1 MKIMITGAKGQLGT
15 QLTEILKAGTTE
27 LGAIPE
33 SFIGADVF
41 GYSSKDLD
49 VSDLSA
55 VRAAVAGIKPDLIIN
70 SAAYTNVD
78 GCETDRDRAFRVNA
92 LGPRNLA
99 MVAEEAGARL
109 VHISTDYVFSGT
121 GSEPFAEYDLTDPQS
136 IYGKSKLAGEEN
148 VKTFCSRHFIVRT
161 SWLYGLYGG
170 NFVKTIM
177 KAGKERGALSVVDD
191 QKGNP
196 TNVEDLCYH
205 ILKLADTEEYGVYH
219 CTGAGECSWYDFASL
234 IIEYAGIEATVAPV
248 TTDQFPRPARRPA
261 YSSLD
266 NMMLRVTV
274 GDKMRPWQDALKSF
288 ITAYEKMEQ

>member
-1 MKIMITGAKGQLGT
+1 MKILITGAKGQLGT

-27 LGAIPE
+27 LGAISE

-55 VRAAVAGIKPDLIIN
+55 VRAVVAGIKPDLIIN

-92 LGPRNLA
+92 LGARNLA
-99 MVAEEAGARL
+99 IAAEETDARL

-177 KAGKERGALSVVDD
+177 KAGKERGALQVVND

-205 ILKLADTEEYGVYH
+205 ILRLADTEEYGVYH
-219 CTGAGECSWYDFASL
+219 CTGSGECSWYDFAKL
-234 IIEYAGIEATVAPV
+234 IIEYAGIDATVDPV
-248 TTDQFPRPARRPA
+248 TTDQFPRPARRPS

-274 GDKMRPWQDALKSF
+274 GDHMRPWQDALRSF
-288 ITAYEKMEQ
+288 MTAFEKM

>member
-1 MKIMITGAKGQLGT
+1 MKILITGAKGQLGT

-33 SFIGADVF
+33 SFIGAEVF

-55 VRAAVAGIKPDLIIN
+55 VRAAAAGIRPDLIIN
-70 SAAYTNVD
+70 TAAYTNVD

-99 MVAEEAGARL
+99 MVAEETGARL

-148 VKTFCSRHFIVRT
+148 VRTFCSRHFIVRT

-177 KAGKERGALSVVDD
+177 KAGKERGALQVVHD

-219 CTGAGECSWYDFASL
+219 CTGSGECSWYDFASL
-234 IIEYAGIEATVAPV
+234 ILEYAGIEATVAPV

-274 GDKMRPWQDALKSF
+274 GDNMRPWQDALKSF
-288 ITAYEKMEQ
+288 ITALEKM

>member
-1 MKIMITGAKGQLGT
+1 MKILITGAKGQLGT

-33 SFIGADVF
+33 SFIGAEVF

-55 VRAAVAGIKPDLIIN
+55 VRAAAAGIRPDLIIN
-70 SAAYTNVD
+70 AAAYTNVD

-99 MVAEEAGARL
+99 MVAEETGARL

-148 VKTFCSRHFIVRT
+148 VRTFCSRHFIVRT

-177 KAGKERGALSVVDD
+177 KAGKERGALQVVHD

-219 CTGAGECSWYDFASL
+219 CTGSGECSWYDFASL

-274 GDKMRPWQDALKSF
+274 GDNMRPWQDALKSF
-288 ITAYEKMEQ
+288 ITALEKM

>member
-1 MKIMITGAKGQLGT
+1 MRILITGAKGQLGT
-15 QLTEILKAGTTE
+15 QLSEILKIGKTE
-27 LGAIPE
+27 LGDIPE
-33 SFIGADVF
+33 CFIGAEVY
-41 GYSSKDLD
+41 GYSSKELD

-55 VRAAVAGIKPDLIIN
+55 VRAAAARIKPDIIIN

-99 MVAEEAGARL
+99 MVAEEIGARL
-109 VHISTDYVFSGT
+109 IHISTDYVFSGT
-121 GSEPFAEYDLTDPQS
+121 GNVPFAEYDLTDPQS

-177 KAGKERGALSVVDD
+177 KAGKERGALQVVDD
-191 QKGNP
+191 QTGNP
-196 TNVEDLCYH
+196 TNVEDLCHH
-205 ILKLADTEEYGVYH
+205 ILKLAETEEYGVYH

-248 TTDQFPRPARRPA
+248 STDQFPRPARRPA

-274 GDKMRPWQDALKSF
+274 GDNMRPWQDALKSF
-288 ITAYEKMEQ
+288 MISFEKMQQ

>member
-27 LGAIPE
+27 LGDIPE

-55 VRAAVAGIKPDLIIN
+55 VRAAVAGIRPDLIIN

-78 GCETDRDRAFRVNA
+78 GCETDRDRAFSVNA

-161 SWLYGLYGG
+161 SWLYGIYGG

-177 KAGKERGALSVVDD
+177 KAGKERGALQVVDD

-219 CTGAGECSWYDFASL
+219 CTGAGECSWYDFARL

-274 GDKMRPWQDALKSF
+274 GDNMRPWQDALKSF
-288 ITAYEKMEQ
+288 MTAFEKMQQ

>member
-1 MKIMITGAKGQLGT
+1 MKILITGAKGQLGT
-15 QLTEILKAGTTE
+15 QLSEILKTGKTE
-27 LGAIPE
+27 LGDIPE
-33 SFIGADVF
+33 SFIGAEVY
-41 GYSSKDLD
+41 GYSSKELD

-55 VRAAVAGIKPDLIIN
+55 VRAAANRIKPDLIIN

-78 GCETDRDRAFRVNA
+78 GCETDRDRAFRVNT

-121 GSEPFAEYDLTDPQS
+121 GNVPFAEYDLTDPQS

-177 KAGKERGALSVVDD
+177 KAGKERGALQVVDD

-234 IIEYAGIEATVAPV
+234 IIEYAGIDATVAPV

-274 GDKMRPWQDALKSF
+274 GDNMRSWQDALKSF
-288 ITAYEKMEQ
+288 MISFEKMQQ

>member
-1 MKIMITGAKGQLGT
+1 MKILISGAKGQLGT
-15 QLTEILKAGTTE
+15 QLSEILKAGTTE
-27 LGAIPE
+27 LGPIPE
-33 SFIGADVF
+33 CYNGAEVF

-49 VSDLSA
+49 VSDLAA
-55 VRAAVAGIKPDLIIN
+55 VRAAVDSAKPDLIIN

-78 GCETDRDRAFRVNA
+78 DCETDRDRAFRVNA
-92 LGPRNLA
+92 LGARNLA
-99 MVAEEAGARL
+99 IAAEETGARL

-121 GSEPFAEYDLTDPQS
+121 GNEPFAEYDLTAPQS

-177 KAGKERGALSVVDD
+177 KAGKERGSLKVVDD

-219 CTGAGECSWYDFASL
+219 CTGSGECSWYDFASL
-234 IIEYAGIEATVAPV
+234 ILEYAGIEATVAPV

-274 GDKMRPWQDALKSF
+274 GDNMRPWQDALKSF
-288 ITAYEKMEQ
+288 ITALEKM

>member
-1 MKIMITGAKGQLGT
+1 MKILITGAKGQLGT
-15 QLTEILKAGTTE
+15 QLSEILKAGTTE
-27 LGAIPE
+27 LGVIPE
-33 SFIGADVF
+33 RFIGAEVY

-49 VSDLSA
+49 VADLSA
-55 VRAAVAGIKPDLIIN
+55 VRAAVAGIRPDLIIN

-177 KAGKERGALSVVDD
+177 KAGKERGALQVVDD

-219 CTGAGECSWYDFASL
+219 CTGAGECSWYDFARL
-234 IIEYAGIEATVAPV
+234 IIEYAGIDATVAPV

-274 GDKMRPWQDALKSF
+274 GDDMRPWQDALRSF
-288 ITAYEKMEQ
+288 MTAFEKMQK

>member
-15 QLTEILKAGTTE
+15 QLSEILKAGTTE
-27 LGAIPE
+27 LGQLPD
-33 SFIGADVF
+33 SFAGANVL
-41 GYSSKDLD
+41 GYSSKELD
-49 VSDLSA
+49 VSDLAA
-55 VRAAVAGIKPDLIIN
+55 VRAAVADIKPDIIIN
-70 SAAYTNVD
+70 AAAYTNVD
-78 GCETDRDRAFRVNA
+78 GCETDRDTAFRVNA

-99 MVAEEAGARL
+99 MAAEETGARL
-109 VHISTDYVFSGT
+109 VHISTDYVFSGN
-121 GSEPFAEYDLTDPQS
+121 GSVPFAEYDLTDPQS

-177 KAGKERGALSVVDD
+177 KAGKERGSLKVVDD

-205 ILKLADTEEYGVYH
+205 ILKLADTEEYGIYH
-219 CTGAGECSWYDFASL
+219 CTGAGECSWYDFARL
-234 IIEYAGIEATVAPV
+234 IIEYAGIDAAVAPV
-248 TTDQFPRPARRPA
+248 TTDEFPRPARRPA

-266 NMMLRVTV
+266 NMMLRVTI
-274 GDKMRPWQDALKSF
+274 GDHMRPWQDALRSF
-288 ITAYEKMEQ
+288 MTAFEKM

>member
-1 MKIMITGAKGQLGT
+1 MRIMITGAKGQLGT
-15 QLTEILKAGTTE
+15 QLTEILKSGTTE
-27 LGAIPE
+27 LGPIPD
-33 SFIGADVF
+33 SFIGAEVK

-49 VSDLSA
+49 VSDLNS
-55 VRAAVAGIKPDLIIN
+55 VRGAVAETKPDMIIN
-70 SAAYTNVD
+70 AAAYTNVD

-92 LGPRNLA
+92 LGARNLA
-99 MVAEEAGARL
+99 MAAEETGARL

-121 GSEPFAEYDLTDPQS
+121 GSQPFAEYDLTDPQS

-148 VKTFCSRHFIVRT
+148 VKTFCPRHFIVRT

-177 KAGKERGALSVVDD
+177 KAGKERGSLQVVDD

-205 ILKLADTEEYGVYH
+205 ILRLAETDEYGVYH
-219 CTGAGECSWYDFASL
+219 CTGAGECSWYDFAKL
-234 IIEYAGIEATVAPV
+234 IIEYSGIEASVAPV

-274 GDKMRPWQDALKSF
+274 GDHMRPWQEALKSF
-288 ITAYEKMEQ
+288 ITAFEKMQ